1 MSSQQE
7 QQPRTPKPSQAYT
20 SFSKSPLSPRASA
33 ESPST
38 FSRRTSSLAR
48 HASLASQATGSL
60 SDKQQEEAYFADLL
74 SYR

>member
-1 MSSQQE
+1 MNSQEE
-7 QQPRTPKPSQAYT
+7 QQPRTPKSYT
-20 SFSKSPLSPRASA
+20 TFSKNPLSPRASA

-48 HASLASQATGSL
+48 QASLAGQPTSSL